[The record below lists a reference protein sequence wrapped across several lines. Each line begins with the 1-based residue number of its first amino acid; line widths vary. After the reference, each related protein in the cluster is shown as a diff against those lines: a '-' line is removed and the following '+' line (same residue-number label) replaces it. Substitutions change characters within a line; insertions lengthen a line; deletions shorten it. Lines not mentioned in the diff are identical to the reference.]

1 MMIEHVKVM
10 AQVAIVVRD
19 IEEKSKAYAAFFG
32 VDVPGYSL
40 TAELED
46 ANTRFLG
53 EQTEARAKLAFF
65 QLDNIQ
71 VELIEPVGGP
81 STWQNFLDT
90 KGEGIHHIAFHVPD
104 MDEEVARLE
113 GLGMTLQQSGDFTG
127 GCYAYIDGN
136 TQLGGILELLAS
148 K

>member
-1 MMIEHVKVM
+1 MIEHMKVM

-19 IEEKSKAYAAFFG
+19 IEEKAKAYAEFFG
-32 VDVPGYSL
+32 VAVPPYSL
-40 TAELED
+40 TGTLEE
-46 ANTRFLG
+46 ANTRFMG
-53 EQTEARAKLAFF
+53 IPTEARAKLAFF

-81 STWQNFLDT
+81 STWQNYLDT

-104 MDEEVARLE
+104 MDAEVLRLE
-113 GLGMTLQQSGDFTG
+113 EMGMTLQQSGDFPG

-136 TQLGGILELLAS
+136 TKLGGILELLAS